1 VSFTRW
7 LDVLR
12 SWPAQISRPKRTDW
26 IFAVRTMVA
35 GLIALSLAYA
45 LKLENPQWAMM
56 TVYIVAQPVAGMAL
70 SKGLFRLVGTVV
82 GALAA
87 LLLVRIGG
95 GNAPAFLMVLAVWI
109 GLCTYVASMLRN
121 PESYAA
127 ALAGYTAAIISM
139 PAFGHPHLAHELAVA
154 RASEIILGILCAGL
168 ASRLFLPRLA
178 GDQIAGKLEGL
189 IRDLAAYA
197 QFAFGGADR
206 ARLSMLNRRIIAE
219 TQALGEMRA
228 YVRLEGPSPAAHGR
242 SVRRTIG
249 YLLSALSAARMLRLH
264 SMPANP
270 ALPAT
275 RSRLK
280 EVVNEL
286 AERPDALDDLRVPIA
301 RLRDIASDART
312 RPVPESNP
320 DRIGAV
326 ARLAMAAEF
335 ADAFAGVLDG
345 LDAVRHPGRQ
355 VADETRQ
362 PALVIHRDRQAA
374 LRNAVRAA
382 LATSLVAAFWIATQ
396 WADAE
401 GATIIVAVVSSLF
414 ASRPAPIR
422 TAFGFFKGTL
432 LAVPFAFLVGQL
444 LMPAFPG
451 FGWFVLFVIPVLIP
465 GALAMANP
473 SFTGTATAFA
483 INFLAFLSRHQTM
496 VYAPL
501 HFLNQTASILVGI
514 LLSIGV
520 FWSVL
525 PARPRDSILRI
536 VATSKEDLV
545 RLCLHERVPRRP
557 AFESLA
563 YDRINQLM
571 PFAQRSGG
579 RGEAMLTGSVAAVTV
594 GLEILALRNI
604 QPRLAEP
611 DRPVIADFLKRLAS
625 LILRSAGSGLGGG
638 SISTFA
644 AKTRAKA
651 EELGK
656 RSDADPPLLAV
667 AASLRVI
674 AAAVEDNPRFFH
686 SPRANSGRS

>member
-1 VSFTRW
+1 MSRPLNAFSW
-7 LDVLR
+7 PDGLR
-12 SWPAQISRPKRTDW
+12 SRLSRIAPPKRSDW

-35 GLIALSLAYA
+35 GLIALSIAYA

-70 SKGLFRLVGTVV
+70 SKGLFRLVGTIV
-82 GALAA
+82 GAFAA
-87 LLLVRIGG
+87 LLLVWIGG
-95 GNAPAFLMVLAVWI
+95 GSAPAFLAALAIWI
-109 GLCTYVASMLRN
+109 GLCTFVASMLRN
-121 PESYAA
+121 PESYGA

-139 PAFGHPHLAHELAVA
+139 PGFGQPHLAHELAIA
-154 RASEIILGILCAGL
+154 RASEIILGIVCAGL

-178 GDQIAGKLEGL
+178 SDQIAGKLESI

-197 QFAFGGADR
+197 EFAFGGADR
-206 ARLSMLNRRIIAE
+206 ARLSTLNRRIITE

-264 SMPANP
+264 SAPANP
-270 ALPAT
+270 ALPPT

-280 EVVNEL
+280 TIVNEL
-286 AERPDALDDLRVPIA
+286 AERPGALDEVRPFIA
-301 RLRDIASDART
+301 RLKEIAADARNGQ
-312 RPVPESNP
+312 VPEQVP

-345 LDAVRHPGRQ
+345 LDAVRHRGRSHGN
-355 VADETRQ
+355 DTRQ
-362 PALVIHRDRQAA
+362 PALVIHRDRRAA

-414 ASRPAPIR
+414 ASRPAPIQ
-422 TAFGFFKGTL
+422 TALGFFKGTL
-432 LAVPFAFLVGQL
+432 FAAPFAFVVGQWL
-444 LMPAFPG
+444 LPAFPG

-473 SFTGTATAFA
+473 AFTGTATAFA
-483 INFLAFLSRHQTM
+483 INFLAFLSPHQTM
-496 VYAPL
+496 VYAPF
-501 HFLNQTASILVGI
+501 HFLNQTASILFGI

-525 PARPRDSILRI
+525 PARPRDSVLRI
-536 VATSKEDLV
+536 VATIKEDLV
-545 RLCLHERVPRRP
+545 RLCLHERVPRRS

-571 PFAQRSGG
+571 PFARRTGG
-579 RGEAMLTGSVAAVTV
+579 RGEAMLTGSVAAATV
-594 GLEILALRNI
+594 GLEILALRNALPSLPAAVRHEI
-604 QPRLAEP
+604 SE
-611 DRPVIADFLKRLAS
+611 FLKRLAS
-625 LILRSAGSGLGGG
+625 LILRSSGGRSLHSFAEATRAEAQGLGATNDSSSALLSAAGSM
-638 SISTFA
+638 
-644 AKTRAKA
+644 
-651 EELGK
+651 
-656 RSDADPPLLAV
+656 
-667 AASLRVI
+667 RVI

-686 SPRANSGRS
+686 NLRGGRS